1 MTMTAII
8 NLFNREIAELELE
21 RKKADKKLEEEAIIL
36 EAEGRRLAAEF
47 EQLEAD
53 RRQL

>member
-1 MTMTAII
+1 MAMTEII

-21 RKKADKKLEEEAIIL
+21 RRKADKKLEEEAIIL
-36 EAEGRRLAAEF
+36 EAEF